1 MTNPMQWF
9 IVHTYSGFENR
20 VRETL
25 KNRIAVYNLA
35 ERFGEILLPTE
46 KFTEQKAGK
55 TVTKE
60 RKFLPGYL
68 LVEMEMTEAAWQLV
82 RNTPKVTG
90 FLGSATTPTPVSAEE
105 VDRVRFTM
113 QAAGEAPRVDTH
125 FDRGDKVKINEGAFS
140 GFAGAVEE
148 VHSDRQLLKVMVTIF
163 GRSTPVEVNYAQVE
177 KI

>member
-1 MTNPMQWF
+1 MSNPKQWF

-25 KNRIAVYNLA
+25 KNRISAYNLA

-46 KFTEQKAGK
+46 KFTEQKGDK

-68 LVEMEMTEAAWQLV
+68 LVEMEMTEEAWQLV

-90 FLGSATTPTPVSAEE
+90 FLGSATTPTPVPPEE

-113 QAAGEAPRVDTH
+113 QATGEAPRVDAH
-125 FDRGDKVKINEGAFS
+125 FERGDKVKINEGAFS
-140 GFAGAVEE
+140 GFNGAVEE
-148 VHSDRQLLKVMVTIF
+148 VHDDRQLLKVMVTIF